1 MSQIESPS
9 QAVNVLLQGV
19 QVAQKRGAY
28 SLEEASVLSSA
39 VSYLSTATAE
49 ATDEEV
55 SDEDDGKQTSVMHA
69 PQAKKKK

>member
-39 VSYLSTATAE
+39 VSYLSTPTAE
-49 ATDEEV
+49 ATDEATAEEV
-55 SDEDDGKQTSVMHA
+55 SDEDEGKQI
-69 PQAKKKK
+69 